1 MCWAGDSEN
10 APIGNQGCPHV
21 LHRGRRF
28 YSKSLLLQA
37 LVLEVRQLTSFLANQ
52 YKLTDAY
59 AHKNCAV
66 HYLIHA
72 SNDFSQ

>member
-1 MCWAGDSEN
+1 MWWAGDSEN

-21 LHRGRRF
+21 LHRGRQF
-28 YSKSLLLQA
+28 YSKCLPLQA

-52 YKLTDAY
+52 YELTDAH
-59 AHKNCAV
+59 AHKSYAV
-66 HYLIHA
+66 RYLIHA